1 MGDQLGSARF
11 RAIFEHALQ
20 AYEKKAGVT
29 LSERPLAVQLQSC
42 HSVESITALLQS
54 RAQAFSEFR
63 GSDRDMKLI
72 KSTVSNLSRVFASA
86 SLGGVIDFVRRKVL
100 ATYYTALTVFFTA
113 ILTCESNTRRPCYPT
128 CCTSRFFGYT

>member
-1 MGDQLGSARF
+1 MRRKQASHCPNARSPYNF
-11 RAIFEHALQ
+11 RVA
-20 AYEKKAGVT
+20 T
-29 LSERPLAVQLQSC
+29 
-42 HSVESITALLQS
+42 VESITALLQS
-54 RAQAFSEFR
+54 QARHKHLVNSEEAI
-63 GSDRDMKLI
+63 DMKLI

-113 ILTCESNTRRPCYPT
+113 ILTCESNMRRPCYPT